1 MKTNLIAFAFVAFF
15 TFTDAQ
21 RRGSKPPPPEPKQ
34 EKDAERLLHEK
45 DFIAFDLNSD
55 MFVDAS
61 EVRAKHKKI
70 SQEDVSAFFIAADKD
85 EDGLV
90 TLEEYVTVFSGK
102 QE

>member
-1 MKTNLIAFAFVAFF
+1 
-15 TFTDAQ
+15 
-21 RRGSKPPPPEPKQ
+21 
-34 EKDAERLLHEK
+34 
-45 DFIAFDLNSD
+45 